1 MAGSGNASSIFNQKR
16 QSAESYVFM
25 PRDQAAHQ
33 NQKSSRF
40 NELQIDV
47 NQDFVNDPYM
57 ISARQ
62 STARENDEGNLN
74 AISSQQVLT
83 KIEIS

>member
-1 MAGSGNASSIFNQKR
+1 MAGGGNASSIFNQKR

-25 PRDQAAHQ
+25 PRDQAAPQ
-33 NQKSSRF
+33 NQKSFRS

-74 AISSQQVLT
+74 AVSSQQVLT

>member
-1 MAGSGNASSIFNQKR
+1 MAGGGNASSIFNQKR

-25 PRDQAAHQ
+25 PRDQAAPQ
-33 NQKSSRF
+33 NKKSFRS